1 MDELEPT
8 FNKFTRHFK
17 KILITA
23 QELAI
28 SLHNNSVEPLHLLYS
43 LTITKG
49 CLGADILA
57 KNKFTIEEAKSLLTI
72 LNNEN
77 GPVNNGLP
85 TMSDTTQKII
95 EKAVATAYQY
105 KHRYIGTEH
114 LLISLMSC
122 QDGNLLKFLN
132 SKNID
137 PEIVRQNLETV
148 LKSTSKFPDLTM
160 NQKDNTSM
168 TPENELEKILSGQPG
183 SQEVAIDNYT
193 IDLTNEE
200 VQQDIDPVI
209 GRDNEIDRLIQIL
222 SRRTKNN
229 PIILGDPGVG
239 KTAIVEGLA
248 KRITKG
254 KVPDV
259 LINKKI
265 LSLDLGSTV
274 AGTIFR
280 GEFENRIKKIIDE
293 IKQDKNIIL
302 FIDEIH
308 NLMGAGSATGS
319 LDAAN
324 MLKPALARGQLRCI
338 GATTPE
344 EFKKHIET
352 DPAFERRFQPI
363 ILKESTKKE
372 TIEIITGLKR
382 NYEKYHNVKI
392 SEDAIEAAVDLSMRY
407 MQDKFLPDKAIDLID
422 EAASTLKVNTTK
434 IGRARTIK
442 QYEDKL
448 NKTISEKEQAILNEE
463 FTHALSL
470 KEQENEWLL
479 KIEELTNKETTK
491 NKKNLGTITKHD
503 IAAIVARIT
512 NVPIKD
518 LALSEKERLLHLE
531 EELKKYIIGQDP
543 ALQAIARSIRRS
555 RTGLANPDR
564 PIGSFMF
571 LGPSGVGKTE
581 TAKILAREFFG
592 REDALIR
599 IDMSEFSESF
609 NISKLIGA
617 PAGYVGYKEKG
628 KLTDVVKHQ
637 PYSVVL
643 FDEIE
648 KAHPDVYNLLLPI
661 LEDGQLTDAT
671 GKMINFKN
679 CIIIMTSNIGLQEF
693 NQQASIGF
701 SEEEEEEVE
710 QQSKYEELSD
720 KITASLGD
728 YFRPEFL
735 NRIDDTIIF
744 KPLNK
749 EALLKIAKIQINELL
764 GRLIAQKLKAQITS
778 RTFNFLVKK
787 GFSPDQ
793 GARGIRRAIQEHVE
807 TPLADTLLS
816 KEMSENKILKINVQ
830 KDKIMID

>member
-1 MDELEPT
+1 MDNLDPT
-8 FNKFTRHFK
+8 FNKFTGHFK
-17 KILITA
+17 KILVSA

-28 SLHNNSVEPLHLLYS
+28 SLRNKSVDPLHLLYA

-57 KNKFTIEEAKSLLTI
+57 KNKFTLEEAKSILSI
-72 LNNEN
+72 LNNEHQ
-77 GPVNNGLP
+77 PIANGLP
-85 TMSDTTQKII
+85 TMSEMTQKII
-95 EKAVATAYQY
+95 EKAVTVAYQY
-105 KHRYIGTEH
+105 QHRYIGTEH
-114 LLISLMSC
+114 LLMSLMSS
-122 QDGNLLKFLN
+122 QDGSLLKFLS
-132 SKNID
+132 SKNIK
-137 PEIVRQNLETV
+137 PEVIRQNLETI

-160 NQKDNTSM
+160 NQKNDLNI
-168 TPENELEKILSGQPG
+168 TPENELERILTGQTTG
-183 SQEVAIDNYT
+183 QEIALDNYT
-193 IDLTNEE
+193 IDLTDEE
-200 VQQDIDPVI
+200 VQREIDPVI
-209 GRDNEIDRLIQIL
+209 GRADEIERLIQIL

-248 KRITKG
+248 KRITQG
-254 KVPDV
+254 KVPDI
-259 LINKKI
+259 LLNKKI
-265 LSLDLGSTV
+265 LSLDLGSAV

-363 ILKESTKKE
+363 ILKESTKQE
-372 TIEIITGLKR
+372 TIEIITGLKK

-392 SEDAIEAAVDLSMRY
+392 ADDAVEAAVDLSMRY
-407 MQDKFLPDKAIDLID
+407 LQDKFLPDKAIDLID
-422 EAASTLKVNTTK
+422 EAASTLKVNSTK
-434 IGRARTIK
+434 IGRAKNIHQYEERLKKTIK
-442 QYEDKL
+442 
-448 NKTISEKEQAILNEE
+448 EKEQAILAEE
-463 FTHALSL
+463 FTHALAL
-470 KEQENEWLL
+470 KEQENELIL
-479 KIEELTNKETTK
+479 KIDDLHNLAVSNQKI
-491 NKKNLGTITKHD
+491 LGTITKHD

-512 NVPIKD
+512 RIPIKD
-518 LALSEKERLLHLE
+518 LALSEKERLIHLE
-531 EELKKYIIGQDP
+531 DELRKHIIGQDP
-543 ALQAIARSIRRS
+543 ALQSIARSIRRS

-581 TAKILAREFFG
+581 TAKVLAREFFG

-671 GKMINFKN
+671 GKQINFKN

-701 SEEEEEEVE
+701 EEEEGVE
-710 QQSKYEELSD
+710 TLQQHHYDELSN
-720 KITASLGD
+720 KITASLSD
-728 YFRPEFL
+728 HFRPEFL

-749 EALLKIAKIQINELL
+749 AALLKIAKIQINELL

-778 RTFNFLVKK
+778 KTFNFLVKK

-793 GARGIRRAIQEHVE
+793 GARGIRRAIQEYLE

-816 KEMSENKILKINVQ
+816 KEMTDEKILKINVQ
-830 KDKIMID
+830 KDRIMID